1 MEVNFEGRVKK
12 KKEEILL
19 LTNCW
24 NILLLM
30 LLFRIVHECVCV
42 FSKSLSMVL
51 ALSSLTVRDVLLI
64 INVAILFTECELTN
78 GVSIIRYC
86 LPLLA

>member
-1 MEVNFEGRVKK
+1 
-12 KKEEILL
+12 
-19 LTNCW
+19 
-24 NILLLM
+24 
-30 LLFRIVHECVCV
+30 
-42 FSKSLSMVL
+42 MVL

-64 INVAILFTECELTN
+64 INVVILFTECELTN